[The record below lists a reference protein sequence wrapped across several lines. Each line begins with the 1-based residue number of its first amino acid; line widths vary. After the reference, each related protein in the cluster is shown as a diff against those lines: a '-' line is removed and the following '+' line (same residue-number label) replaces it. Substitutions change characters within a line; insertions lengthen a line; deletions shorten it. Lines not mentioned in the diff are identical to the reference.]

1 MDIISSE
8 IKIEFK
14 TVAIIGYIYSF
25 LIAFFFLNYYRN
37 RKYMNCFIFL
47 LNVLHLSLIFFF
59 PLIAYITLTRE
70 KSLEP
75 VKDDN
80 KCFLT
85 IKIINIANHVL
96 NKLIYP
102 LIVIYCKSGYITFL
116 NKFTHVTFSDVFY
129 ELYAYP
135 FIIIILIIYFPL
147 KDQLLEIYNDD
158 DLLYFLN
165 YLNILDLL
173 MTYFEIGFSCG
184 SLLRYF
190 FAVFTRREEYK
201 LFILGKLSLYQQE
214 IKKEFTR
221 RFTKF
226 MILSSMYSAD
236 IYKYKFDCINKFIAD
251 VNTQQYYKRELYPRE
266 FEKVVNINKSDL
278 ERVLAK
284 PFGLSKDL
292 FRRIKR
298 IENLRKHQINSVKR
312 IRKKRCCGC
321 IYNCCIASICKR
333 IKCIIFAVVCIAILV
348 SEGFYFSKNED
359 VLEIYKQKDE
369 NKSLYE
375 YDPIR
380 LLENTVNNSTNN
392 GTDTDIAMQLGYLL
406 LLYPFY
412 LLTIFVTCGL
422 YIIPIFYSITQR
434 TFITGDFMYDRSSSD
449 TLEMVISV
457 RKLTS
462 KIFSAIYLSCLFYIT
477 FILNETF
484 PTDSNGEYNEFL
496 KFFYVPHSP
505 FILAFR
511 YVYIV
516 CVMILTRIVEK
527 INCGC
532 CEFAICDECCF
543 EPHPLDPCISCFTK
557 EKRETYIEEG
567 RRETEKILGSQ
578 NPKEIHLLS

>member
-1 MDIISSE
+1 MYKITYII
-8 IKIEFK
+8 KLEFK

-37 RKYMNCFIFL
+37 RKYMNCLIFL
-47 LNVLHLSLIFFF
+47 INVLHLSLIFFF
-59 PLIAYITLTRE
+59 PIIAYITLTRE
-70 KSLEP
+70 ETLKA
-75 VKDDN
+75 VKDSD
-80 KCFLT
+80 KCLLT
-85 IKIINIANHVL
+85 IKIINITNHVL

-102 LIVIYCKSGYITFL
+102 LIVIYYKSGYISFL
-116 NKFTHVTFSDVFY
+116 NRFTHVTFSDVFY

-135 FIIIILIIYFPL
+135 FILIIVIIYFPL
-147 KDQLLEIYNDD
+147 REQLMDIYYNDD
-158 DLLYFLN
+158 ILYFLN

-201 LFILGKLSLYQQE
+201 LFILGKLSIYQQE

-236 IYKYKFDCINKFIAD
+236 IYKYKFDCVNKFIAD
-251 VNTQQYYKRELYPRE
+251 VDTQQYYKRDLYPRD
-266 FEKVVNINKSDL
+266 FEKVVNIKKSDL
-278 ERVLAK
+278 ESVLAK

-298 IENLRKHQINSVKR
+298 IENLREHQINSVKR

-333 IKCIIFAVVCIAILV
+333 IKCLIFAAVCIAILV
-348 SEGFYFSKNED
+348 CEGFYFAKNED
-359 VLEIYKQKDE
+359 MLTIYRPKDE
-369 NKSLYE
+369 NKSLYD

-380 LLENTVNNSTNN
+380 LLEDAVKNTTNN
-392 GTDTDIAMQLGYLL
+392 GTDTDMGTQLGYLL
-406 LLYPFY
+406 MIYPLY

-462 KIFSAIYLSCLFYIT
+462 KVFSAVYLGSLFYIT

-496 KFFYVPHSP
+496 KFYNVPHSP
-505 FILAFR
+505 VILALR
-511 YVYIV
+511 YVYV
-516 CVMILTRIVEK
+516 VAVMFLTRITEK

-532 CEFAICDECCF
+532 CQFSICDECYF
-543 EPHPLDPCISCFTK
+543 EPHPLEPCISCCTE
-557 EKRETYIEEG
+557 EKRETYLEEG

-578 NPKEIHLLS
+578 NSKETHLLS